1 MINKNRMMEITG
13 GDKALETE
21 LLTLFLETAE
31 SVLRRL
37 EAGENWQKT
46 VHELKGAAANIG
58 LDALHYASAE
68 IEHKIATDSEKQTF
82 FAVIRDHIAHLRSL
96 TT

>member
-21 LLTLFLETAE
+21 LLTLFLETAN
-31 SVLRRL
+31 STLMRL
-37 EAGENWQKT
+37 QAGENWQRT

-58 LDALHYASAE
+58 MDVLHHRCAE
-68 IEHKIATDSEKQTF
+68 IEHKTTTDAEKKVF
-82 FAVIRDHIAHLRSL
+82 FTVINDHIAHLRIL
-96 TT
+96 IT